1 MIQAEE
7 FTTGNACS
15 YHYHDDGNG
24 NVVEI
29 TNVSASMAASY
40 RYDAFGR
47 IFAKSNSCADSN
59 RYCICPGRPRGACKT
74 TPLLWFHS
82 MSESFRFY
90 VVLYWNSSLR

>member
-1 MIQAEE
+1 MNGIMIQAEQ

-47 IFAKSNSCADSN
+47 TMANRALQRHQLIPLNYIRKS
-59 RYCICPGRPRGACKT
+59 
-74 TPLLWFHS
+74 
-82 MSESFRFY
+82 
-90 VVLYWNSSLR
+90 